1 MIGIETLSEG
11 SRVAV
16 TERVRASI
24 LRLAIFWGFLL
35 LVGAPVHAAVT
46 EPRLALMRVT
56 AYRAAGGAISL
67 TLEGS
72 FSFADAVQLALPLN
86 VVITQNQLSARF
98 DLSGNVFTTMA
109 PGPEQPA
116 SGPGIV
122 RITARQITL
131 VLPPGFAAGA
141 ATAQITATYGSQ
153 PIASNRLG
161 FNL

>member
-1 MIGIETLSEG
+1 MEAVSVTPT
-11 SRVAV
+11 VAAATRSGPFLPRIAALLV
-16 TERVRASI
+16 
-24 LRLAIFWGFLL
+24 LL
-35 LVGAPVHAAVT
+35 LLASAPAHAAIT

-86 VVITQNQLSARF
+86 IIVTQGQLSARF
-98 DLSGNVFTTMA
+98 DLAGNVFTTVA
-109 PGPEQPA
+109 SGPEQPA
-116 SGPGIV
+116 SGPGII
-122 RITARQITL
+122 RIAARQAIL
-131 VLPPGFAAGA
+131 VLPPGFETGA

-161 FNL
+161 FTL

>member
-1 MIGIETLSEG
+1 MIGIGRASVG
-11 SRVAV
+11 SRLAA
-16 TERVRASI
+16 TKRFRTLI
-24 LRLAIFWGFLL
+24 LRLAIFFGLLL
-35 LVGAPVHAAVT
+35 LVSAPLHAAVT

-56 AYRAAGGAISL
+56 AYRAAGGSISL

-86 VVITQNQLSARF
+86 VVVTQNQLSARF
-98 DLSGNVFTTMA
+98 DLSGNVFTTTA
-109 PGPEQPA
+109 PGPEQAAP
-116 SGPGIV
+116 GPGIV

-131 VLPPGFAAGA
+131 VLPPGFATGA